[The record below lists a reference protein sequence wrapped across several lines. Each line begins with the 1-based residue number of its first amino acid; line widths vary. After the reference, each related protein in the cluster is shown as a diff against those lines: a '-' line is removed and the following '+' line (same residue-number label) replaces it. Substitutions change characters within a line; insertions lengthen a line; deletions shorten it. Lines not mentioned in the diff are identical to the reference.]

1 MLQQLCERLS
11 RYKPP
16 ASPVDA
22 AVLIALTREPVPRV
36 LLTKRAGHMNSHAGE
51 VAFPGGKC
59 DAADLSVVATALR
72 EAHEEVGLLPRDV
85 KIIGELGVF
94 TSRLG
99 LKVKP
104 IVGLLDTLP
113 ELTGN
118 PEEVDSIFTVQLDF
132 FLQQPPSYDHKI
144 KFMGMN
150 VAVPSFNYQ
159 GYVIWGLTGYMI
171 VELLRRVYDA
181 EIDWRWPNPLKK

>member
-16 ASPVDA
+16 VSPVDA
-22 AVLIALTREPVPRV
+22 AVLIALTREPIPRV
-36 LLTKRAGHMNSHAGE
+36 ILTQRAGHMNSHAGE

-94 TSRLG
+94 TSRVG

-104 IVGLLDTLP
+104 IVGLLETLP

-118 PEEVDSIFTVQLDF
+118 PDEIDSIFTVPLDF
-132 FLQQPPSYDHKI
+132 FLQHPPSYDHKI

-150 VAVPSFNYQ
+150 VAVPSFNYE
-159 GYVIWGLTGYMI
+159 GYVIWGLTGFMI